1 MSKSCDGTT
10 EVIVIGIPN
19 SGKSTLVGRLSGAF
33 IRTANYPG
41 TTVTINE
48 INYKIGN
55 TRLTI
60 LDLPGTYSLRP
71 SMVDEEVAAKEVLL
85 GDYDG
90 VVVVGSAIS
99 PKQTFYLLIQVLEL
113 GKPTILVLN
122 MTDIARRR
130 GIHYRVNRIM
140 EVLGIPVIETVAVSN
155 TGLRELRDYIV
166 KIRELS
172 PGNTRIVNYDRLEKY
187 INSIVNAIGVP
198 RGVAVEILAG
208 NPLLSGF
215 VNMNEKLK
223 IIIDEARKE
232 VPNIGE
238 YIVLARWKAVKDL
251 VNEFVEKQPGQG
263 ALSRLDSAFLNSR
276 YGFILSILLLF
287 AVAEVIFLAL
297 EPLVDIISNLI
308 DAIPMERFLS
318 NYVTNDL
325 LRSLML
331 DGIWNGATVPI
342 EFIPY
347 VFGVALLI
355 AFIEDSGLIVRIT
368 FPLERWLRR
377 VGIPSRGLIYLI
389 AGSGCNVPAIV
400 ATRAMPS
407 TRDRVLT
414 ALMIPYIPCT
424 ARFVVIALIAAAVIP
439 QLMGLIV
446 IIPYV
451 VAFIGVTIVSSL
463 SRVRIRLIGKP
474 ISYVYELP
482 PLTIPLHRA
491 FIKKVWYYTYEFIV
505 RAGLLI
511 FTFIII
517 IWLLSISGPRG
528 LIGPAA
534 LTNPDLLRYTWLGVV
549 GGVMG
554 PLLAPIGVPW
564 QISASLVYGYVF
576 KEVVLS
582 TLALLYG
589 ISEHGLTN
597 AIVASLSIPSAL
609 ALMVFVTFYS
619 PCIATLI
626 MERRIVGLKLT
637 IINTV
642 LQFVLALVMA
652 YFTYYLTSILL
663 TLRW

>member
-1 MSKSCDGTT
+1 MSKSSDG
-10 EVIVIGIPN
+10 VIKVIIIGTPN
-19 SGKSTLVGRLSGAF
+19 SGKSTLISRLSGVF
-33 IRTANYPG
+33 MRTANYPG

-55 TRLTI
+55 TRLI
-60 LDLPGTYSLRP
+60 VLDLPGTYSLRP

-99 PKQTFYLLIQVLEL
+99 PEQTFYLLIQVLEL

-155 TGLRELRDYIV
+155 TGLRELRDRIV
-166 KIRELS
+166 KIRELR
-172 PGNTRIVNYDRLEKY
+172 PGNARIVNYDRLEKY

-208 NPLLSGF
+208 NPLLSDF
-215 VNMNEKLK
+215 VDMNEKLK
-223 IIIDEARKE
+223 IIVDEARKE
-232 VPNIGE
+232 VPNINE
-238 YIVLARWKAVKDL
+238 YIVLARWKTVKEL

-263 ALSRLDSAFLNSR
+263 TLSRLDNAFLNPR

-297 EPLVDIISNLI
+297 EPLVNIISNI
-308 DAIPMERFLS
+308 VDAIPMEQFLS

-331 DGIWNGATVPI
+331 DGIWNGATVLI

-347 VFGVALLI
+347 VFGVAFLI

-389 AGSGCNVPAIV
+389 AGSGCNVPAIA

-424 ARFVVIALIAAAVIP
+424 ARFVIIALIAAAVIP

-511 FTFIII
+511 FTFIVIV
-517 IWLLSISGPRG
+517 WLLSVSGPRG

-534 LTNPDLLRYTWLGVV
+534 LTNPDLLRDTWLGVV

-589 ISEHGLTN
+589 VSEHGLIN
-597 AIVASLSIPSAL
+597 AIAASLSVPSAL
-609 ALMVFVTFYS
+609 ALIVFITFYS
-619 PCIATLI
+619 PCIATL
-626 MERRIVGLKLT
+626 MTERRIVGIKLT
-637 IINTV
+637 IINTI
-642 LQFVLALVMA
+642 LQFLLALVMA
-652 YFTYYLTSILL
+652 YSTYYLASLLL
-663 TLRW
+663 TLG

>member
-1 MSKSCDGTT
+1 MSKSSDG
-10 EVIVIGIPN
+10 VIKVIIIGTPN
-19 SGKSTLVGRLSGAF
+19 SGKSTLISRLSGVF
-33 IRTANYPG
+33 MRTANYPG

-55 TRLTI
+55 TRLI
-60 LDLPGTYSLRP
+60 VLDLPGTYSLRP

-99 PKQTFYLLIQVLEL
+99 PEQTFYLLIQVLEL

-155 TGLRELRDYIV
+155 TRLRELRDRIV
-166 KIRELS
+166 KIRELR
-172 PGNTRIVNYDRLEKY
+172 PGNARIVNYDRLEKY

-208 NPLLSGF
+208 NPLLSDF
-215 VNMNEKLK
+215 VDMNEKLK
-223 IIIDEARKE
+223 IIVDEARKE
-232 VPNIGE
+232 VPNIDE
-238 YIVLARWKAVKDL
+238 YIVLARWKTVKEL

-263 ALSRLDSAFLNSR
+263 TLSRLDNAFLNSR

-297 EPLVDIISNLI
+297 EPLVNIISNI
-308 DAIPMERFLS
+308 VDAIPMEQFLS

-331 DGIWNGATVPI
+331 DGIWNGATVLI

-347 VFGVALLI
+347 VFGVAFLI

-389 AGSGCNVPAIV
+389 AGSECNVPAIV

-424 ARFVVIALIAAAVIP
+424 ARFVIIALIAAAVIP

-463 SRVRIRLIGKP
+463 SRVRIRPIGKP

-482 PLTIPLHRA
+482 PLIIPLHRA

-511 FTFIII
+511 FTFIVIV
-517 IWLLSISGPRG
+517 WLLSVSGPRG

-589 ISEHGLTN
+589 VGEHGLIN
-597 AIVASLSIPSAL
+597 AIAASLSVPSAL
-609 ALMVFVTFYS
+609 ALIVFITFYS
-619 PCIATLI
+619 PCIATLM
-626 MERRIVGLKLT
+626 MERRIVGIKLT
-637 IINTV
+637 IINTI
-642 LQFVLALVMA
+642 LQFLLALVMA
-652 YFTYYLTSILL
+652 HSTYYLASLLL
-663 TLRW
+663 TLR